1 MLACTFV
8 MHHNSVRLPID
19 LDANARLS
27 VLLHNLEGEVLDI
40 LLNVAL
46 AELSSNKTLD
56 VEDGAVRVGGELVLC
71 GVTDKA
77 LLVVPCDPRRCDT
90 VTLVVDEDLDLAALH
105 DTNTRV
111 GGSKID
117 TDDCAR
123 KVSWAVLEEWR
134 LTELQAYQVQ

>member
-1 MLACTFV
+1 MQKNPIC
-8 MHHNSVRLPID
+8 LPVD

-27 VLLHNLEGEVLDI
+27 VLLNNLEGEVLDI
-40 LLNVAL
+40 LLNVTL
-46 AELSSNKTLD
+46 AELSSDKTLD

-105 DTNTRV
+105 DTNTGV
-111 GGSKID
+111 GGSEIN
-117 TDDCAR
+117 TDDCAS
-123 KVSWAVLEEWR
+123 KVSR
-134 LTELQAYQVQ
+134 ELSRVQ